1 MTSWSA
7 LYLDAI
13 LPLSRVDLVA
23 VDPLHGALPVPHV
36 VEPHALV
43 NVAARVLARAPTVP
57 DIVHPVTLIVRLA
70 LIVIIHTTLEYV
82 RSKGFK
88 YHIKENK
95 KRVLHFEITA
105 VYAFQVNYQSSY
117 SEQSDNMS

>member
-43 NVAARVLARAPTVP
+43 NVPARVLARAPTVP

-82 RSKGFK
+82 RSKRFNIEVCIVTK
-88 YHIKENK
+88 IYIYFY
-95 KRVLHFEITA
+95 L
-105 VYAFQVNYQSSY
+105 
-117 SEQSDNMS
+117 